1 MLVVFLG
8 QCADMLPYFTCKK
21 ITYMLEDICK
31 HTKLVIAVGTA
42 TALGT
47 LAVCR
52 LVQRRTSPRR
62 KCGTGPGPTGKGKW
76 KLYHA
81 HSFMSARCVWL
92 LEGKL

>member
-1 MLVVFLG
+1 
-8 QCADMLPYFTCKK
+8 
-21 ITYMLEDICK
+21 MLEDICK

-47 LAVCR
+47 LAVYR
-52 LVQRRTSPRR
+52 LVQRRTSARM
-62 KCGTGPGPTGKGKW
+62 KHVTGPGPTGKGKW

-92 LEGKL
+92 LEGKFLPSKEI